1 MKGSLTNVGLSF
13 LCAGFYILTFLH
25 LYYYALHAGVER
37 NGGFMKLFVL
47 ILNQTEKLDDLMV
60 SYAKEEICGATIL
73 DSTGMVRELSGL
85 RFHEEEIP
93 FWGSVRKFLN
103 NEDHKKSKTIFTVIR
118 DDQKDKII
126 RITEEVVGDFTKPD
140 TGIMFIIPLDFARGK
155 GLEK

>member
-1 MKGSLTNVGLSF
+1 MRAF
-13 LCAGFYILTFLH
+13 HFYAQVQ
-25 LYYYALHAGVER
+25 LYYIFTFFIMPFIKG
-37 NGGFMKLFVL
+37 GKDCGFMKLFVL

-60 SYAKEEICGATIL
+60 TYAKEDICGATIL
-73 DSTGMVRELSGL
+73 DSTGMVRELSES

-103 NEDHKKSKTIFTVIR
+103 HEDHKKSKTILTVIR

-126 RITEEVVGDFTKPD
+126 RITEKVVGDFTKPD